1 MSGPSSQ
8 MTTYPDVDSVFK
20 SLGTWGR
27 WQIVQLILIQL
38 QHMAA
43 AFQLLAIVFLG
54 YEPPFSCLVDNTT
67 GLLEHN
73 VTHYVQEGDCKVRD
87 TWTNVTSPCHHG
99 YWYDAPLET
108 ATIVTEWD
116 LVCDKEYQMQLTQT
130 IFVAGQA
137 LGATVMT
144 ILADRYGRKWVCII
158 SQWAVFAIGVGTAF
172 SPSIL
177 VFSIL
182 RFPTGAF
189 QQGIIMTGS
198 VLPLEIIPVEKR
210 AIVHLLGAGTWSI
223 SLTLISGLGYLFQEH
238 NWRYLQLAF
247 SSASLVAILHT
258 FLLDESLR
266 WLYANNKG
274 KRAAQIIQ
282 KAIRKNK
289 ADINTVLQAC
299 LDYGDNKPMQMK
311 VALKPVT
318 LHPVTQDHDNA
329 LDNKSTP
336 KESLPN
342 ISAASSLYDN
352 EPTGRLEKCTPADS
366 KVTASTKSEEVLG
379 NNGRF
384 HEDSKPSVM
393 GFVPDQ
399 EGDIKAS
406 SPRTTSEESDE
417 LLLDDKL
424 VAPTTKKYTVLDVIR
439 SRRLLLTASV
449 TCLGWIVNSLVYFG
463 LTLASSKLAGDR
475 FVNFALIAAVEL
487 PSGIISYL
495 TMQRF
500 GRKATIFIFDGI
512 AGTTL
517 IAAVALKEVYGNGLA
532 VTALSITGKFGA
544 SAAFG
549 SLFTYT
555 PELYPTNL
563 RSLGLGI
570 SSASARI
577 GGMIAPFSLLVMK
590 YYPWVPGTVFGSLSL
605 VVCGLVLF
613 LPETKDK
620 ELPQTIEEIEKW
632 SKK

>member
-1 MSGPSSQ
+1 MFP
-8 MTTYPDVDSVFK
+8 
-20 SLGTWGR
+20 
-27 WQIVQLILIQL
+27 
-38 QHMAA
+38 
-43 AFQLLAIVFLG
+43 G
-54 YEPPFSCLVDNTT
+54 YEPPFSCLVVDNTT
-67 GLLEHN
+67 ELLEHN

-158 SQWAVFAIGVGTAF
+158 SQWAMFAIGVGTAF

-189 QQGIIMTGS
+189 QQGIVMTGS

-210 AIVHLLGAGTWSI
+210 AIVHLIGTGTWSI
-223 SLTLISGLGYLFQEH
+223 NLALMSGLGYLFQEH

-247 SSASLVAILHT
+247 SSASLMVLLQT

-299 LDYGDNKPMQMK
+299 LDYGDNKSMQMK

-318 LHPVTQDHDNA
+318 LHPVTQYHDNA

-336 KESLPN
+336 KESLSN

-352 EPTGRLEKCTPADS
+352 EPTGCLEKSTPADS
-366 KVTASTKSEEVLG
+366 QVTASAKSEEVLG

-384 HEDSKPSVM
+384 HEDSKTSVM

-406 SPRTTSEESDE
+406 SPRTTSKESDE

-424 VAPTTKKYTVLDVIR
+424 VAPPAKKYTVLDVIR
-439 SRRLLLTASV
+439 MFKCCLRKHINVYNRLYPLFQD
-449 TCLGWIVNSLVYFG
+449 CESLVYFG

-512 AGTTL
+512 AGTAL